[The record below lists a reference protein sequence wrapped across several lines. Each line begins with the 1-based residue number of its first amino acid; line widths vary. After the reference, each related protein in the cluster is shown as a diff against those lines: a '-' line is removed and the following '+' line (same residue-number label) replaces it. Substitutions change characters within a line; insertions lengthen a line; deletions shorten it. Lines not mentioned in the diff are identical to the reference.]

1 MTLTRGCGSSMA
13 EGRGLQCVGSG
24 RGRPSRLMGAGSSA
38 GASGPA
44 RTSDLP
50 DGSCT
55 ELPRGPHCAQLG
67 PAQYPARRGGSRPE
81 AGCMWPLHPAH
92 TGLLSL
98 RPPGPGPGPGGQQ
111 ACFLQSAKSRAAA
124 SQTPISADSGLP
136 NSPQRLG
143 RKEVQAIQLYDKI
156 RPDSS
161 AA

>member
-1 MTLTRGCGSSMA
+1 MWGVGGGGHQGSWVRGA
-13 EGRGLQCVGSG
+13 ALGLQG
-24 RGRPSRLMGAGSSA
+24 
-38 GASGPA
+38 
-44 RTSDLP
+44 
-50 DGSCT
+50 
-55 ELPRGPHCAQLG
+55 QLG
-67 PAQYPARRGGSRPE
+67 PLTSLTGPVLSCPE
-81 AGCMWPLHPAH
+81 ALTVPSSGQLSTRRVGVGVGRKQDACGPCTLHTLGCCHLD
-92 TGLLSL
+92 
-98 RPPGPGPGPGGQQ
+98 PPGPGPGPGGQQ